1 MDLIGERK
9 LILIFGGWLNF
20 CVILFKFFDMTK
32 HSLPVFILAW
42 LLAIGL
48 PAVSSGETYP
58 EVLFENSALP
68 HNYSESKVNY
78 TGDSWIKNLKKH
90 LPVSDSI
97 YFTPNNALAL
107 NYISAP
113 GGMWEAEIL
122 YPDKYYASNNSV
134 LIFKLYIH
142 SNTSAQELP
151 KIQLIQADSAASNDI
166 QIQSFVGTVQENM
179 WLSVEIPLSKIKGL
193 SGNAGI
199 SSIKFVQQGED
210 GKEHQLYVDQIEILP
225 TKTPQNKLT
234 SAAVLH
240 SIVPFEMHNE
250 IYWSL
255 PLTSSIRY
263 IKIYRSEDNKNFE
276 PVAIRP
282 VFAAKYTDLIPEV
295 GKVYYY
301 KVAWVDFQYRESPF
315 SNVKESKTSHFTN
328 QKLLDMVHY
337 ANIQYFIDGM
347 EFNSGMQLLR
357 MGGKDAIV
365 SPRTT
370 GVGIMALISGAE
382 QKLITREVLVGRI
395 KKIVDFL
402 EKAES
407 YHGAFPALLDGR
419 TGKGV
424 YSDPGVHVVDLK
436 ATSYLM
442 QGLLVANQYLTH
454 DNDVERNIRAKIS
467 KLWNAVEWNNFV
479 KPDSH
484 YLFTLWSP
492 ERGFDQALPLLGRD
506 ALSTYLIALASPLHN
521 IELES
526 YRQALTRSYKV
537 DSAVVQDMEEVAI
550 LATDSTGLP
559 VISETKSINE
569 VVKVVDV
576 SRGNQIHYG
585 LPLTISDPEGSITRF
600 LAALLVFDSK
610 DKEDEFVNYY
620 TELQNLILVHYRKS
634 LEEGKVPVSLGAD
647 LVVDSKGWI
656 NASANIASYPFQPE
670 YAIKSLVSMYRN
682 YGPLL
687 WSEYGFRSVNIEEN
701 RVRSDFQGMHHG
713 INAVMIENGKSGLI
727 WKLFSQDQDIA
738 KIVDV
743 LFK

>member
-1 MDLIGERK
+1 MMK
-9 LILIFGGWLNF
+9 N
-20 CVILFKFFDMTK
+20 
-32 HSLPVFILAW
+32 SLPTIFLFFVLTTV
-42 LLAIGL
+42 L
-48 PAVSSGETYP
+48 PAISVAETYP

-97 YFTPNNALAL
+97 YFTPNNALSL

-113 GGMWEAEIL
+113 NGKWEAEIL
-122 YPDKYYASNNSV
+122 YPDRYYAPGNSV
-134 LIFKLYIH
+134 LIFKLYIQ
-142 SNTSAQELP
+142 SNTSAAQLP
-151 KIQLIQADSAASNDI
+151 KIQLVQADSTISSEI
-166 QIQSFVGTVQENM
+166 QIHNYISALQENM
-179 WLSVEIPLSKIKGL
+179 WLSVEIPLSKIQGL
-193 SGNAGI
+193 SGDAGI
-199 SSIKFVQQGED
+199 SSIKFLQQGED
-210 GKEHQLYVDQIEILP
+210 GKEHQLFVDQIEILP
-225 TKTPQNKLT
+225 SKTPQNKLT

-240 SIVPFEMHNE
+240 SIVPFELHNE
-250 IYWSL
+250 IYWRL

-276 PVAIRP
+276 PVAVRP
-282 VFAAKYTDLIPEV
+282 IFSAKYTDLIQEV

-315 SNVKESKTSHFTN
+315 SNVKESKTKELNN
-328 QKLLDMVHY
+328 QELLDMVHY

-347 EFNSGMQLLR
+347 EFNSGMQQLR
-357 MGGKDAIV
+357 MGGKGATV
-365 SPRTT
+365 SPRIT
-370 GVGIMALISGAE
+370 GVGIMALISGTE
-382 QKLITREVLVGRI
+382 QKLITREVFVGRV

-407 YHGAFPALLDGR
+407 HHGAFPALMDGR

-424 YSDPGVHVVDLK
+424 FADANVHVVDLK

-442 QGLLVANQYLTH
+442 QGLLVAKQFLNH
-454 DNDVERNIRAKIS
+454 DNDVERDIRAKIN
-467 KLWNAVEWNNFV
+467 KLWNAVEWKNFV

-492 ERGFDQALPLLGRD
+492 EKGFDQAVPLLGRD

-559 VISETKSINE
+559 VISDVKSINE
-569 VVKVVDV
+569 VVEVVDV
-576 SRGNQIHYG
+576 AKSKEIHYG
-585 LPLTISDPEGSITRF
+585 LPLTISDPEGSLTRF

-610 DKEDEFVNYY
+610 DKKDEFANYY
-620 TELQNLILVHYRKS
+620 TELQNLILVQHRKS
-634 LEEGKVPVSLGAD
+634 LEEGKVPVSLGSD
-647 LVVDSKGWI
+647 LIVDSKGWI
-656 NASANIASYPFQPE
+656 NASANVASYAFQPE
-670 YAIKSLVSMYRN
+670 FATKSLVSMYRN
-682 YGPLL
+682 YTNLL
-687 WSEYGFRSVNIEEN
+687 WSEYGFRSVNIEDN
-701 RVRSDFQGMHHG
+701 RMRSDFQGMHHG
-713 INAVMIENGKSGLI
+713 ITAVMIENGKSNLI
-727 WKLFSQDQDIA
+727 WKLFSQNQDIA

>member
-1 MDLIGERK
+1 MI
-9 LILIFGGWLNF
+9 
-20 CVILFKFFDMTK
+20 K
-32 HSLPVFILAW
+32 HFLLAFILACFAV
-42 LLAIGL
+42 LGL
-48 PAVSSGETYP
+48 PALSMAGTYP

-68 HNYSESKVNY
+68 HNYSESKVKY

-97 YFTPNNALAL
+97 YFTPNNALSL

-113 GGMWEAEIL
+113 GGTWEAEIF
-122 YPDKYYASNNSV
+122 YPDTYYAASNSV
-134 LIFKLYIH
+134 LIFKLYIQ
-142 SNTSAQELP
+142 SNTDAHQLP
-151 KIQLIQADSAASNDI
+151 KIQLSKADSTVSSDI
-166 QIQSFVGTVQENM
+166 QIHNFVSAIQENM
-179 WLSVEIPLSKIKGL
+179 WLSVEIPLSKIQGL

-199 SSIKFVQQGED
+199 SSIKFIQQGED
-210 GKEHQLYVDQIEILP
+210 GNEHQLYVDQIEILP
-225 TKTPQNKLT
+225 SKTPQNKLT
-234 SAAVLH
+234 SPAVLH
-240 SIVPFEMHNE
+240 SIIPYELHNE

-276 PVAIRP
+276 PVAVRP
-282 VFAAKYTDLIPEV
+282 ISAAKYTDLIPEV

-301 KVAWVDFQYRESPF
+301 KVAWVDYQYRESPF
-315 SNVKESKTSHFTN
+315 SNVKESKTKQLTN
-328 QKLLDMVHY
+328 QELLDMVHH

-357 MGGKDAIV
+357 LGGKDATV

-370 GVGIMALISGAE
+370 GVGIMALISGTE

-402 EKAES
+402 GKAQS

-419 TGKGV
+419 TGKGIF
-424 YSDPGVHVVDLK
+424 SDPNVPIVDLK

-442 QGLLVANQYLTH
+442 QGLLVAKQYLKH
-454 DNDVERNIRAKIS
+454 DNQVERDIRDRIDR
-467 KLWNAVEWNNFV
+467 LWGAVEWNKFV
-479 KPDSH
+479 KTGSH

-492 ERGFDQALPLLGRD
+492 EKGFDEAVPLLGRE

-537 DSAVVQDMEEVAI
+537 DSAAVQDMEEVAI

-559 VISETKSINE
+559 VLSDTKSINE
-569 VVKVVDV
+569 VVEVVDV
-576 SRGNQIHYG
+576 DPGNQVYYG

-610 DKEDEFVNYY
+610 DKKDEFANYY

-634 LEEGKVPVSLGAD
+634 LEEGKVPVSLGSD
-647 LVVDSKGWI
+647 LIVDSKGWI
-656 NASANIASYPFQPE
+656 NASANVASYPFQPE
-670 YAIKSLVSMYRN
+670 YAIRSLTSMYRN

-701 RVRSDFQGMHHG
+701 RMRSDFQGMHHG
-713 INAVMIENGKSGLI
+713 ITAVMIENGKSGLI
-727 WKLFSQDQDIA
+727 WNLFSQDQDIA